1 MTDLGPFDQE
11 EQKKY
16 QKVVTRYEK
25 LQNRFKTLAENAV
38 FNSDQY
44 IRMGLGF
51 AHFWLLIW
59 VGDGGRGRG

>member
-25 LQNRFKTLAENAV
+25 LQNRFKTLGENAV
-38 FNSDQY
+38 CNSDQC

-51 AHFWLLIW
+51 AHLWLLFW
-59 VGDGGRGRG
+59 GGSGGGG

>member
-25 LQNRFKTLAENAV
+25 LQNRFKTLEENAV

-51 AHFWLLIW
+51 THFWLLIW
-59 VGDGGRGRG
+59 VGGGGRGRG